1 MSYLQTTDIIALQTM
16 VNFEK
21 LFNARS
27 IALLLVV
34 SVIGI
39 VLFSLYFQNHTQQ
52 VLRARKEKNLYFQSA
67 YLSPIPDKSQFD
79 QLNYFLPDKKY
90 KVKAK
95 MEILATKE
103 FVNMWSSDGKKI
115 NYEKFAKLSFI
126 LNDAACTALVFK
138 KTEGKETNE
147 LFMPF
152 RDLSNG
158 KTTYQSGRYLDLIF
172 ENNEEVILDFNLAYN
187 PYCVYNYIYSCPLP
201 PKENKF
207 NVYIDAGEKLY

>member
-1 MSYLQTTDIIALQTM
+1 MSFSQTTDILVSQTM

-27 IALLLVV
+27 IAALLVV
-34 SVIGI
+34 SVVGI
-39 VLFSLYFQNHTQQ
+39 VLFTMFFQNHTQQ
-52 VLRARKEKNLYFQSA
+52 VLRARKEKNLYFKSA
-67 YLSPIPDKSQFD
+67 YLSPITDKSQFE

-90 KVKAK
+90 KVRAK
-95 MEILATKE
+95 MEILSTNE
-103 FVNMWSSDGKKI
+103 FVNMWSSDGKKV
-115 NYEKFAKLSFI
+115 NYKKYAKLSFT
-126 LNDAACTALVFK
+126 LNEIACTALAFK
-138 KTEGKETNE
+138 KTEGEETNE

-172 ENNEEVILDFNLAYN
+172 ENKDEVMLDFNLAYN
-187 PYCVYNYIYSCPLP
+187 PYCAYNYIYSCPLP

-207 NVYIDAGEKLY
+207 KVHIEAGEKLY